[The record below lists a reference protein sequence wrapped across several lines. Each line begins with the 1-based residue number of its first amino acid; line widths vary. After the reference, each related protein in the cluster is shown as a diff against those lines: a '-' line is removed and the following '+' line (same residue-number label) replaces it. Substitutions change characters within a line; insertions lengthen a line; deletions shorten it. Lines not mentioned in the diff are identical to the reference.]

1 MAGETRATGVLVRAL
16 IDRLE
21 ANECHVLFEL
31 LRKSDRVRT
40 FSLDFTKKDDAIFK
54 KKRFL
59 SDFFS

>member
-1 MAGETRATGVLVRAL
+1 
-16 IDRLE
+16 
-21 ANECHVLFEL
+21 VLFAL